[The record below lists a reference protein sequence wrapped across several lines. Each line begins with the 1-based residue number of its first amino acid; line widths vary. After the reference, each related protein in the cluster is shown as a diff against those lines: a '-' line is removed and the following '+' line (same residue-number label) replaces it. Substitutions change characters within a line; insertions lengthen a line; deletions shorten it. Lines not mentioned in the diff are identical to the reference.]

1 MKMGFDR
8 PQKTTP
14 TLARIAPGTVYRHPR
29 GTVIYMKLASQENNQ
44 RFNCVDLAN
53 GFVLHLSNQRCDS
66 YTLCTGGG
74 MRISDQTNILV
85 SKTKLQLK
93 PVIYLYLKNPDQA
106 QQMELTEKSRDR
118 LIKALE
124 STR

>member
-53 GFVLHLSNQRCDS
+53 GFLYYTYPTNAVIPIPCVL
-66 YTLCTGGG
+66 
-74 MRISDQTNILV
+74 
-85 SKTKLQLK
+85 
-93 PVIYLYLKNPDQA
+93 
-106 QQMELTEKSRDR
+106 EE
-118 LIKALE
+118 E
-124 STR
+124 

>member
-1 MKMGFDR
+1 
-8 PQKTTP
+8 
-14 TLARIAPGTVYRHPR
+14 
-29 GTVIYMKLASQENNQ
+29 
-44 RFNCVDLAN
+44 
-53 GFVLHLSNQRCDS
+53 
-66 YTLCTGGG
+66 